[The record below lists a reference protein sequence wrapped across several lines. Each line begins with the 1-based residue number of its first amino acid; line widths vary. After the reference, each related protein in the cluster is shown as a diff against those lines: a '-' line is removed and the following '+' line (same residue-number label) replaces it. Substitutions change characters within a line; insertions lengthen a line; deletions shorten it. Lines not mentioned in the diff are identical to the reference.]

1 MVDFI
6 YAEGENPGAAFPSSH
21 VAATFLVAWWG
32 SAHFERMKI
41 SYWLTCLFLSIAT
54 VYCMFH
60 YAVDVIGGLLL
71 GVLAV
76 LAFNRADNKRFYG
89 ETFEERARSRG

>member
-6 YAEGENPGAAFPSSH
+6 WAGGENPGAAFPSSH

-32 SAHFERMKI
+32 STHFQKMKI
-41 SYWLTCLFLSIAT
+41 IYWLTFLFLSIAT

-71 GVLAV
+71 GILAV
-76 LAFNRADNKRFYG
+76 LTFNRVDINRADSSIDRQP
-89 ETFEERARSRG
+89 S